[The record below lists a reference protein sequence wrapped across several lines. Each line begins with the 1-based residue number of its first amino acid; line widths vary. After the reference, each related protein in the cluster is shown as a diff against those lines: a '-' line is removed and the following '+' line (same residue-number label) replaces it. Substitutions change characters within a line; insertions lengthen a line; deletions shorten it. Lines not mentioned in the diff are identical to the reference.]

1 MKISLSGMKT
11 KLGSDKLSVYVLL
24 VLMVTIWSFSFVI
37 VDFAV
42 AFIPP
47 LSIALYRFTITT
59 IIFVIIDIYVKL
71 RKGRDISTEKNESK
85 VKLTKNDWY
94 LLIFSSFT
102 GVSFFFYTQ
111 YNAIEIIGPSLSSL
125 IVCLL
130 VPVIITI
137 LSLIFFDEKLDKFKI
152 IGFLMATIGGY
163 LLITGGDITNLT
175 PESPHFIG
183 YVLALLQPILW
194 SLYSIATKKLI
205 KTHATMDVL
214 KYVSY
219 LGVIEL
225 FVLVLING
233 EFIAF
238 INGIGNIIVFLC
250 VLYLSLGCY
259 VIGYYIWQ
267 TSQHK
272 IDSSKVTS
280 FLYIEPFLTL
290 LFSIIF
296 QRSEIIV
303 VWNIIGGL
311 IVLLAV
317 LLINYK

>member
-1 MKISLSGMKT
+1 
-11 KLGSDKLSVYVLL
+11 
-24 VLMVTIWSFSFVI
+24 MVTIWSFSFVI

-42 AFIPP
+42 IFLPP

-59 IIFVIIDIYVKL
+59 IIFIIIDIYVKL
-71 RKGRDISTEKNESK
+71 RKGRDISKEKSDSK

-111 YNAIEIIGPSLSSL
+111 YNAIDIIGPSLSSL

-152 IGFLMATIGGY
+152 IGFVFATIGGY

-183 YVLALLQPILW
+183 YMLALLQPILW

-205 KTHATMDVL
+205 KTHATMDIL

-225 FVLVLING
+225 FFLVLING
-233 EFIAF
+233 ELFVFIS
-238 INGIGNIIVFLC
+238 GIGNIILFLC

-272 IDSSKVTS
+272 IESSKVTS

-303 VWNIIGGL
+303 IWNVLGGI
-311 IVLLAV
+311 IVLIAV

>member
-1 MKISLSGMKT
+1 MKT

-24 VLMVTIWSFSFVI
+24 ILMVTIWSFSFLI

-42 AFIPP
+42 TFIPP

-71 RKGRDISTEKNESK
+71 KKGRDISTEKNESK

-137 LSLIFFDEKLDKFKI
+137 LSLIFFDEKLDKFKV

-205 KTHATMDVL
+205 KTHTTMDVL

-272 IDSSKVTS
+272 IESSKVTS
-280 FLYIEPFLTL
+280 FLYVEPFLTL

-303 VWNIIGGL
+303 IWNIIGGL
-311 IVLLAV
+311 IVLFAV

>member
-1 MKISLSGMKT
+1 MSRLKSKLS
-11 KLGSDKLSVYVLL
+11 SDKLSIYALL
-24 VLMVTIWSFSFVI
+24 VLMVTIWSFSFII

-42 AFIPP
+42 AFLPP

-59 IIFVIIDIYVKL
+59 IIFIIIDIYVKL
-71 RKGRDISTEKNESK
+71 KKSTDVANDKKEKR
-85 VKLTKNDWY
+85 VRLTKNDWY

-111 YNAIEIIGPSLSSL
+111 YNAIDIIGPSLSSL
-125 IVCLL
+125 TVCLL

-137 LSLIFFDEKLDKFKI
+137 LSLVFFDEKLDKFKI
-152 IGFLMATIGGY
+152 IGFVLATVGGY

-205 KTHATMDVL
+205 KTHSAMDVL

-225 FVLVLING
+225 FFLVLING
-233 EFIAF
+233 ELIVF
-238 INGIGNIIVFLC
+238 INSIGNVIVFSC

-259 VIGYYIWQ
+259 VFGYYIWQ

-272 IDSSKVTS
+272 IESSKVTS
-280 FLYIEPFLTL
+280 FLYLEPFLTL
-290 LFSIIF
+290 LFSLIF

-303 VWNIIGGL
+303 IWNIIGGL
-311 IVLLAV
+311 IVLVAV

>member
-1 MKISLSGMKT
+1 
-11 KLGSDKLSVYVLL
+11 
-24 VLMVTIWSFSFVI
+24 MVTIWSFSFILVDVAI
-37 VDFAV
+37 V
-42 AFIPP
+42 FIPP
-47 LSIALYRFTITT
+47 LSLALYRFIMTV
-59 IIFVIIDIYVKL
+59 IIFIIIDIYIKL
-71 RKGRDISTEKNESK
+71 RKNKGDTTLNIEEKA
-85 VKLTKNDWY
+85 KLTKNDWY

-102 GVSFFFYTQ
+102 GASFFFYTQ
-111 YNAIEIIGPSLSSL
+111 YNAINIIGPSLSSL

-137 LSLIFFDEKLDKFKI
+137 LSLIFFDEKLDKYKI
-152 IGFLMATIGGY
+152 IGFVIATIGGY
-163 LLITGGDITNLT
+163 LLITGGDITNIT
-175 PESPHFIG
+175 PESPNFIG
-183 YVLALLQPILW
+183 YMLALLQPILW
-194 SLYSIATKKLI
+194 ALYSIATKKLI

-219 LGVIEL
+219 LGAIEL
-225 FVLVLING
+225 FFLVILNG
-233 EFIAF
+233 ELFVF
-238 INGIGNIIVFLC
+238 FSGIGNIIVFSC

-272 IDSSKVTS
+272 IKSSKVTS

-296 QRSEIIV
+296 QRSEFIV
-303 VWNIIGGL
+303 IWNVIGGL
-311 IVLLAV
+311 IVLVAV